1 MENHKPAFGPQE
13 TEAIFNDKWVT
24 KLKAYSS
31 EVMRPAST
39 GSRDVEDNTFPNM
52 RRGIQLV
59 VDFRKEARVMQSES
73 EASMDNTIATG
84 LEQLVS
90 GIEITINLTL
100 RARCQEFKSEKPT
113 RQVLDQMAE
122 IANFM
127 NQAKTEG
134 LWNSKI

>member
-1 MENHKPAFGPQE
+1 
-13 TEAIFNDKWVT
+13 
-24 KLKAYSS
+24 
-31 EVMRPAST
+31 MRPTFTISSDA
-39 GSRDVEDNTFPNM
+39 EDNTFPNM
-52 RRGIQLV
+52 RRGVQLV

-73 EASMDNTIATG
+73 DGSMDNTIARG

-100 RARCQEFKSEKPT
+100 KARCQEFKSEKPI

-122 IANFM
+122 IAKLM
-127 NQAKTEG
+127 NEAKAEG